1 MPPGAN
7 LVSAF
12 SLPSWAVL
20 SSVSQP
26 SLGPHQPNPPGPGSA
41 GSGAAVWVGGNDR
54 ALPCCC
60 AKALFSGPRAA
71 FIPGIPAIGII
82 GSGPVSLGCFLL
94 HLTASR
100 PTPGPVLWFPMHGPP
115 LQPGTPKASHMDKGG
130 GQEKHDDAVS
140 QETEVPA
147 PAGHSQSCLSGPV
160 TAPAAPWFPT
170 SQPAV
175 TAMVTCVLL
184 GLGED

>member
-1 MPPGAN
+1 MYATRGK
-7 LVSAF
+7 F
-12 SLPSWAVL
+12 GFCIFPSFLGCAL
-20 SSVSQP
+20 LSVSQP
-26 SLGPHQPNPPGPGSA
+26 SLGLHQPNPPGPGSA

-60 AKALFSGPRAA
+60 AKPLFSGPRAA
-71 FIPGIPAIGII
+71 FIPGIPVIGII

-94 HLTASR
+94 HLTAS
-100 PTPGPVLWFPMHGPP
+100 PVLWFPMHGPP

-130 GQEKHDDAVS
+130 GQENHDDAVS
-140 QETEVPA
+140 QDTEVPA
-147 PAGHSQSCLSGPV
+147 PAGHSWSCLSGPV
-160 TAPAAPWFPT
+160 TAPAASWFPT

-175 TAMVTCVLL
+175 TAVITCVLL